1 MCDAGDLS
9 ATGATGAMTA
19 KYFVYGSGRWR
30 AVDLE
35 SGRVAGWRRRTRFVY
50 LQRGR
55 LQLARR
61 GAVLRALRAL
71 AAGAPSA
78 AADGPRLPTRRYWA
92 LGLYTTTYIKLFDVC
107 PTLNSIQ

>member
-1 MCDAGDLS
+1 MCDAGDAS
-9 ATGATGAMTA
+9 VAGEAGATGAMTA

-30 AVDLE
+30 ALDLE
-35 SGRVAGWRRRTRFVY
+35 SGRVAGWRRRARFVY

-92 LGLYTTTYIKLFDVC
+92 TTTILHYLYQ
-107 PTLNSIQ
+107 NG